1 MSLSEVV
8 LLLEDV
14 DLVAFYGQNDHNIN
28 ALRKSYPD
36 VTLTSRGGMI
46 KINGDKKRV
55 QEVKRKLELMLKTI
69 QQFGRLS
76 KGNFK
81 DILSGENPFS
91 SKVKTDTKNAI
102 VYGRNGKPI
111 MPRTKNQ
118 KKMVDLSEQNDILF
132 AIGPAGTGKTYTAVA
147 MAVKALKLG
156 MVSRII
162 LTRPAVEAGENL
174 GYLPGDLKDKIDP
187 YLRPLY
193 DALDDMIHHEK
204 LAQYMQSRVI
214 EVAPLAFMRGR
225 TLDHAFIILD
235 EAQNTTETQLKMFLT
250 RLGPSAKC
258 IITGDL
264 SQIDLPRRQQSGLIK
279 SLDILSDI
287 EGIALLKLN
296 ASDVVRHRLVKQIIE
311 AYDKHTPPLKGTVK
325 E

>member
-132 AIGPAGTGKTYTAVA
+132 AIGPAG
-147 MAVKALKLG
+147 
-156 MVSRII
+156 
-162 LTRPAVEAGENL
+162 
-174 GYLPGDLKDKIDP
+174 
-187 YLRPLY
+187 
-193 DALDDMIHHEK
+193 
-204 LAQYMQSRVI
+204 Q
-214 EVAPLAFMRGR
+214 
-225 TLDHAFIILD
+225 
-235 EAQNTTETQLKMFLT
+235 
-250 RLGPSAKC
+250 
-258 IITGDL
+258 
-264 SQIDLPRRQQSGLIK
+264 
-279 SLDILSDI
+279 
-287 EGIALLKLN
+287 
-296 ASDVVRHRLVKQIIE
+296 
-311 AYDKHTPPLKGTVK
+311 
-325 E
+325 